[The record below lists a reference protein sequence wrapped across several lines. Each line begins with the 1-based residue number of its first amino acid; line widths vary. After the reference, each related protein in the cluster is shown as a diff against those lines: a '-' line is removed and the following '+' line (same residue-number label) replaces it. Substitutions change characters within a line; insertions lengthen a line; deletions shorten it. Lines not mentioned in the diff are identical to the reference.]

1 VFVASSNFLVPNA
14 TFVVELV
21 AFLLVLGII
30 AKWVLPPVNRAMEKR
45 QQAIDQA
52 LADAAE
58 ARERAQKAE
67 EEAHRAIEQARAEGR
82 ALRDEAAKLG
92 EQVRQELRQQGEEEY
107 RRLVVRASS
116 DIDASARRA
125 ADQLRSQVADL
136 VMVAVE
142 KVLGE
147 GISLANQE
155 QLIERA
161 IAELDAEMASSGQRA
176 GSQQAGPTA
185 EARTAE

>member
-1 VFVASSNFLVPNA
+1 MFVASSNFLVPNA
-14 TFVVELV
+14 TLVVELL

-45 QQAIDQA
+45 QQTIDQA
-52 LADAAE
+52 LAEAAE
-58 ARERAQKAE
+58 ARERAQRAE
-67 EEAHRAIEQARAEGR
+67 EEARRAIDQARAEGR
-82 ALRDEAAKLG
+82 ALRDEAARLG

-107 RRLVVRASS
+107 RRLVSRASS

-136 VMVAVE
+136 VMAAVE

-161 IAELDAEMASSGQRA
+161 IAELEAEMTSSSQLA
-176 GSQQAGPTA
+176 GSQQASSGA
-185 EARTAE
+185 QLRTGE